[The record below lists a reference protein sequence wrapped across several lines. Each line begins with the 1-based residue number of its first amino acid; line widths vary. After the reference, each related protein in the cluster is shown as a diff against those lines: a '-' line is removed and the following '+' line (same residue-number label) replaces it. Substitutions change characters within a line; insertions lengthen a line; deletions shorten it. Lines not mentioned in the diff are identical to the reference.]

1 MEVRR
6 MRFKNYKEYVDNII
20 KLEGVYLS
28 STIGKAY
35 ENWSYLRPVYFATST
50 GTGKSKM
57 FEEIIIKECIKRRVK
72 VLYLNNR
79 SADDTA
85 GKRRLAKEIDPGIL
99 ERFTNKGLSDLYQI
113 GDYVYVM
120 TYQKLATLMNNQ
132 AFNEVEFKIIIA
144 NEAEYFTDD
153 SLFSHTSYNVLE
165 YIVEHFSESIR
176 CYLSATPEP
185 AFSLIYKLEKVNY
198 YKRSYNCSPGRS
210 CHNCHLTQFSSD
222 MTCDRKKCLGKL
234 YGLSYEYKLFD
245 SDEEFNPIC
254 YEMIKPYDYLKIY
267 GLSSYN
273 DYSKMQKDG
282 KINGKSI
289 VFVNRKDLGKELH
302 KDIPDS
308 VYIDAETKYISDRS
322 IPEKVKNKEASDTL
336 IMTETINEN
345 VLIAT
350 QALYTGINLHSKE
363 FSNIVISSTDPNL
376 LKQMLGRIRVK
387 EGDTVNLYIVDVSE
401 KDLNIWLKDIDR
413 KQKAI
418 SLYEENIKKF
428 EQYYYNGGTE
438 SEYNFHT
445 VCGFFYV
452 KNGKIGY
459 NYAAKVQLEYLKE
472 SLEDILDKME
482 NGGKNPYLGTVLKW
496 LGKENEFEDITW
508 INYISKQDLKNTLI
522 HFLDKETN
530 QIHYKKDEDDF
541 ISFRTRFQELYYLA
555 IEGSNRKVRR
565 EDLWGSK
572 KVSEKLEECGLY
584 YTLENGDGYLAFRK
598 LNSESIT

>member
-28 STIGKAY
+28 GAIGKAY
-35 ENWSYLRPVYFATST
+35 ENWSYLTPVFFATST

-57 FEEIIIKECIKRRVK
+57 FEAIIIKECIKRRVK

-99 ERFTNKGLSDLYQI
+99 EKFTNKGLIDLYKL

-120 TYQKLATLMNNQ
+120 TYQKLATLMNDK
-132 AFNEVEFKIIIA
+132 AFNEIEFKIIIA

-153 SLFSHTSYNVLE
+153 SLFSHTSYDVLK
-165 YIVEHFSESIR
+165 YIVEHSESIR

-185 AFSLIYKLEKVNY
+185 SFSLIYELEKVNY
-198 YKRSYNCSPGRS
+198 YKRSYNCSSGRS
-210 CHNCHLTQFSSD
+210 CHKCHLTQFSSD
-222 MTCDRKKCLGKL
+222 MTCDRKKCLGEL
-234 YGLSYEYKLFD
+234 YGLSYEYSLFD
-245 SDEEFNPIC
+245 KDEEFNPIC
-254 YEMIKPYDYLKIY
+254 YEMIKPYDYVKIY

-273 DYSKMQKDG
+273 DFSKMQNDG
-282 KINGKSI
+282 KIKDKSI
-289 VFVNRKDLGKELH
+289 VFVNRKDLGKEQH

-308 VYIDAETKYISDRS
+308 VYIDADTKYISDRS
-322 IPEKVKNKEASDTL
+322 IPEKVKNKEACDTL

-363 FSNIVISSTDPNL
+363 FSNIVISSTDPNQ
-376 LKQMLGRIRVK
+376 LKQMLGRIRIK

-401 KDLNIWLKDIDR
+401 KDLKIWLKDIDR

-418 SLYEENIKKF
+418 SLYEKNTRKF
-428 EQYYYNGGTE
+428 EQYYYNGGTG
-438 SEYNFHT
+438 SEFNFHSI
-445 VCGFFYV
+445 CGFFYV
-452 KNGKIGY
+452 RNGKIGY
-459 NYAAKVQLEYLKE
+459 NYAAKAQLEYLKE
-472 SLEDILDKME
+472 SLEEILDKMKD
-482 NGGKNPYLGTVLKW
+482 GDKNQYLRTVLKW
-496 LGKENEFEDITW
+496 LGKEEELEDVTW
-508 INYISKQDLKNTLI
+508 INYTSKQDLKNELI
-522 HFLDKETN
+522 DFLDKETG
-530 QIHYKKDEDDF
+530 QIHYKKNEEDF

-565 EDLWGSK
+565 EDLWSSK
-572 KVSEKLEECGLY
+572 KVNEKLEKYGLN

-598 LNSESIT
+598 YNSESVV